1 MTAWADARYMA
12 DPVDIAIWNSYYQH
26 MITTVNLPDD
36 LHASLKQ
43 VAEAEHRS
51 ANATI
56 IIAITEYVSRHNK
69 QAKVRALAAEVAERH
84 KELLDRLAQ

>member
-1 MTAWADARYMA
+1 
-12 DPVDIAIWNSYYQH
+12 

-36 LHASLKQ
+36 LHASLKE

-56 IIAITEYVSRHNK
+56 VVAITEYVSRHDK
-69 QAKVRALAAEVAERH
+69 RAKVRALAADVAERH

>member
-1 MTAWADARYMA
+1 
-12 DPVDIAIWNSYYQH
+12 

-56 IIAITEYVSRHNK
+56 IIAVTEYVSRHDK
-69 QAKVRALAAEVAERH
+69 RTQVRALAAEVAQRH
-84 KELLDRLAQ
+84 GELLDRLAQ

>member
-1 MTAWADARYMA
+1 
-12 DPVDIAIWNSYYQH
+12 

-56 IIAITEYVSRHNK
+56 IIAVIEYISRHDK
-69 QAKVRALAAEVAERH
+69 RGKVRALAADVAERH
-84 KELLDRLAQ
+84 RELLDRLAQ

>member
-1 MTAWADARYMA
+1 
-12 DPVDIAIWNSYYQH
+12 

-56 IIAITEYVSRHNK
+56 IVAVAEYVGRQDK
-69 QAKVRALAAEVAERH
+69 RVRVRALAAEVADRH
-84 KELLDRLAQ
+84 RELLDRLAR

>member
-1 MTAWADARYMA
+1 
-12 DPVDIAIWNSYYQH
+12 

-56 IIAITEYVSRHNK
+56 VVAVAEYVGRHDK
-69 QAKVRALAAEVAERH
+69 RAKVRALAADVAERH
-84 KELLDRLAQ
+84 RELLDRLAR